1 MIAPLLLTTALR
13 FHAPIATTLATTLA
27 PRSRTAHP
35 PLAIAI
41 PEQLKLTPRTGT
53 SLQCETEWD
62 SCNDQVRKHMTK
74 ASDVVTIDSTTCLKD
89 AARIMEHAKVTGC
102 PVVED
107 GRVVGVLSRT
117 DVLFKVAG
125 RRSFFLRGEL
135 PRSLCLTEN
144 DARMR
149 KIEAQTVACAMSRH
163 PTTVKESCT
172 MQDAAALMLRKKHNR
187 LVVVDD
193 AGQLAG
199 LLTTTDVLRLAL
211 HTTD

>member
-1 MIAPLLLTTALR
+1 MMIATLSLCLTII
-13 FHAPIATTLATTLA
+13 PTTLRAPVATTLA

-41 PEQLKLTPRTGT
+41 PEQLKLTPRGGT
-53 SLQCETEWD
+53 SLQCETEWET
-62 SCNDQVRKHMTK
+62 CNDQVREHMTK

-102 PVVED
+102 PVVEN

-125 RRSFFLRGEL
+125 RRSFFLRRGL
-135 PRSLCLTEN
+135 PRALHSTEN

-172 MQDAAALMLRKKHNR
+172 MQDAAAFMLRKKHNR

-211 HTTD
+211 HTAD